1 MRLAPAVRSLALAG
15 AALSMSCRLSC
26 SGDEP
31 APTPTTADVTVAFP
45 GTTIATTPV
54 VLYSGVT
61 AAACVKFEPDV
72 ALSSVVI
79 LVGVSYDPACGVELD
94 VFAPEFGAYA
104 RAVDPLVPNDA
115 DWLLGAIDA
124 GTLSVSLPDL
134 KAVPLRLWIV
144 ATGTGVT
151 TAKAARDRLLDK
163 AYPIYAMLGAGLT
176 FDTLSSVFAP
186 SQITA
191 DCGNAGTI
199 STNATIYDATKI
211 NVYFVA
217 HYGNTQGLTPAQ
229 NCWMQAHPEIIFISW
244 GNSNLTDPTLAHEL
258 GHALG
263 LVHPTSL
270 GGHTYTIPGFGPF
283 NLMATNTDVTE
294 ATVGQLYAINFSKDS
309 WMNRVG
315 SPDPQ
320 SVVRVCQNTWG
331 PVGPCPALTLVAP
344 GWPP

>member
-1 MRLAPAVRSLALAG
+1 MTIRLAPAVRALALAG
-15 AALSMSCRLSC
+15 GALSLSC
-26 SGDEP
+26 NLSCGEEP
-31 APTPTTADVTVAFP
+31 LPSRADVTVDFP
-45 GTTIATTPV
+45 GTTSTGTPV
-54 VLYSGVT
+54 LLYSGMTEASCVT
-61 AAACVKFEPDV
+61 FTPNV
-72 ALSSVVI
+72 AVGSSVT
-79 LVGVSYDPACGVELD
+79 LLDVSYEPACTVEVD

-104 RAVDPLVPNDA
+104 RTVDPLVPNDA

-124 GTLSVSLPDL
+124 GTLTLSLPGLKSVSL
-134 KAVPLRLWIV
+134 RIWIV
-144 ATGTGVT
+144 ATGAGVT

-163 AYPIYAMLGAGLT
+163 AYPIYEMLGAGLT
-176 FDTLSSVFAP
+176 FDTLSSQFAP
-186 SQITA
+186 SLITA
-191 DCGNAGTI
+191 KCDNAGTI
-199 STNATIYDATKI
+199 STNAAIYDASSI

-229 NCWMQAHPEIIFISW
+229 NCWMQAHPEITFISW
-244 GNSNLTDPTLAHEL
+244 GNTNLTDPTLAHEL

-309 WMNRVG
+309 WINRVG
-315 SPDPQ
+315 APDPQ
-320 SVVRVCQNTWG
+320 PLVRVCQNTWG
-331 PVGPCPALTLVAP
+331 SVGPCPALTLVAP